1 MNKFRKQLKK
11 YGMETEFK
19 NWMTNLE
26 KTWSVGSRVELIEN
40 LPFSGFKE
48 GDVGTVVGL
57 LLNAPTKGVRV
68 EFDLEPDKELY
79 LYTRRMRLI

>member
-1 MNKFRKQLKK
+1 MNKFRKQLKRC
-11 YGMETEFK
+11 GMEKEFK
-19 NWMTNLE
+19 NWMTNPE

-40 LPFSGFKE
+40 LPFAGFKE

-57 LLNAPTKGVRV
+57 SLNAPTKGVRV
-68 EFDLEPDKELY
+68 KFDLEPDKKLY